1 MAALRRVEGGKELK
15 PKSKRHYSWWGYIKE
30 IVREYPYAQMAQTS
44 GVAEK
49 EVHAVKDAISETERM
64 GGGQARLKVI
74 RMVHWDRTHTL
85 EGAALLIPC
94 SRRTAAYW
102 QREFF
107 EEVARNRGLLD

>member
-1 MAALRRVEGGKELK
+1 M
-15 PKSKRHYSWWGYIKE
+15 SKHYPWWGY
-30 IVREYPYAQMAQTS
+30 VRYMVRQYSVWSNMLR
-44 GVAEK
+44 AEMSNA
-49 EVHAVKDAISETERM
+49 ELNGWCAVKRTVDSTERM
-64 GGGQARLKVI
+64 EDGADRLKII

-85 EGAALLIPC
+85 EGAALSIPC